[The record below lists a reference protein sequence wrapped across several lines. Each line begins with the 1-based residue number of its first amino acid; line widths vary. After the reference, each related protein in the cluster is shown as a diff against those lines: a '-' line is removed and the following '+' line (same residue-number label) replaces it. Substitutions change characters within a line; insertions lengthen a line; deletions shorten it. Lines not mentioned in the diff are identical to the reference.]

1 MAADDVAVL
10 DPDEEKKRIKEE
22 KKALKKEQA
31 QAKKDAKARA
41 KEIEEREEAIDGDDA
56 GGLSIVMVTIII
68 IVIWL
73 AILALLI
80 KLDVGGLGSTIMR
93 PLIADVPVINKI
105 LPAESNLG
113 SNVANDTGSGEDP
126 YMGFNSL
133 DEAVAYI
140 RQLEAEIARLKSG
153 SDTDTARVEA
163 LEAEIERLRT
173 FEKSQ
178 VEFERIKNE
187 FYNEVVYAEK
197 GPGIDAYAKYYE
209 SIEPERAEALYQ
221 QVIKQSET
229 DKEMQDYVAAYTAM
243 KPKEAAQIFEAMT
256 DNLAL
261 AARILENM
269 DSDSRGK
276 IMGAMDKD
284 VAAKITK
291 LMDPQY

>member
-1 MAADDVAVL
+1 MAAEDAAVL
-10 DPDEEKKRIKEE
+10 DPEVEKKQIKEE
-22 KKALKKEQA
+22 KKAFKKEQA
-31 QAKKDAKARA
+31 AAKKEAKARA
-41 KEIEEREEAIDGDDA
+41 RELEAREEEIDGDDA

-80 KLDVGGLGSTIMR
+80 KLDVGGLGSTVMR
-93 PLIADVPVINKI
+93 PLIQDVPVVNLI

-113 SNVANDTGSGEDP
+113 SNTGVGTGEAEDQ
-126 YMGFNSL
+126 YMGFKSL

-140 RQLEAEIARLKSG
+140 KQLEAEIARLKSG
-153 SDTDTARVEA
+153 SSTDTARVEA
-163 LEAEIERLRT
+163 LEKEIERLRT

-221 QVIKQSET
+221 QVIKQAEKN
-229 DKEMQDYVAAYTAM
+229 KEMEDYVAAYTAM
-243 KPKEAAQIFEAMT
+243 KPKEAAAIFEAMT

-276 IMGAMDKD
+276 IMGAMDKE

>member
-1 MAADDVAVL
+1 MADEAVL
-10 DPDEEKKRIKEE
+10 DPAEEKKRIKEE
-22 KKALKKEQA
+22 KKALKKEQSEA
-31 QAKKDAKARA
+31 RKEAKARA
-41 KEIEEREEAIDGDDA
+41 REIEKREDEIDGDDA
-56 GGLSIVMVTIII
+56 GGLSIVMVTLII
-68 IVIWL
+68 IVIWI

-80 KLDVGGLGSTIMR
+80 KLDVGGLGSTVMR
-93 PLIADVPVINKI
+93 PLIGDVPVLNRI

-113 SNVANDTGSGEDP
+113 SGLENTTEESAEDP
-126 YMGFNSL
+126 YMGFKNL

-140 RQLEAEIARLKSG
+140 RQLEREIAQLKSTSG
-153 SDTDTARVEA
+153 TDTARVEA

-178 VEFERIKNE
+178 VEFQRIKDE
-187 FYNEVVYAEK
+187 FYKEVIYAEN
-197 GPGIDAYAKYYE
+197 GPGLDAYAKYYE

-221 QVIKQSET
+221 QVVKQVEA
-229 DKEMQDYVAAYTAM
+229 DAQMRDYVAAYTAM
-243 KPKEAAQIFEAMT
+243 KPKEAAGIFEAMT

-276 IMGAMDKD
+276 IMGAMDAD

-291 LMDPQY
+291 LMDPEY

>member
-1 MAADDVAVL
+1 MAADEAVL
-10 DPDEEKKRIKEE
+10 DPAEEKKRIKEE
-22 KKALKKEQA
+22 KKALRKEQSEA
-31 QAKKDAKARA
+31 RKEAKARA
-41 KEIEEREEAIDGDDA
+41 REIEKREDEIDGDDA
-56 GGLSIVMVTIII
+56 GGISIVMVTLII
-68 IVIWL
+68 IVIWI

-80 KLDVGGLGSTIMR
+80 KLDVGGLGSTVMR
-93 PLIADVPVINKI
+93 PLIGDVPVLNRI

-113 SNVANDTGSGEDP
+113 SGLNPDAGTEEDP
-126 YMGFNSL
+126 YMGFKNL

-140 RQLEAEIARLKSG
+140 RQLEREIALLKSG

-178 VEFERIKNE
+178 VEFQRIKDE
-187 FYNEVVYAEK
+187 FYNEVIYAEN
-197 GPGIDAYAKYYE
+197 GPGLDAYAKYYE
-209 SIEPERAEALYQ
+209 SIEPERAESLYQ
-221 QVIKQSET
+221 QVVRQVEA
-229 DKEMQDYVAAYTAM
+229 DAEMRDYVAAYTAM
-243 KPKEAAQIFEAMT
+243 KPKEAAGIFEAMT

-276 IMGAMDKD
+276 IMGAMVPD

-291 LMDPQY
+291 LMDPQD

>member
-113 SNVANDTGSGEDP
+113 SNVADNGGSGEDP

-153 SDTDTARVEA
+153 SDTGTARVEA

-276 IMGAMDKD
+276 VMGAMDKD

>member
-1 MAADDVAVL
+1 MAADEVAVL

-56 GGLSIVMVTIII
+56 GGISIVMVTIII

-93 PLIADVPVINKI
+93 PLIQDVPVVNLI
-105 LPAESNLG
+105 LPDESNLG
-113 SNVANDTGSGEDP
+113 SNVVNNTSDGEDQ

-153 SDTDTARVEA
+153 SDTDSARVEA